1 MSNWYVRRGRERF
14 WAKGMEQ
21 DKINAYMTLYTAL
34 VTIAKASAPMIP
46 FMAEEIY
53 QNLVRSVDPS
63 AKESIHLCD
72 FPVVDEKM
80 VDKQLEADMEA
91 VLKVVVLGRAARNAS
106 NIKNRQPIGTMYV
119 KADNK
124 LSQFY
129 TEIIE
134 DELNVKEVKYADDVR
149 EFTSYTFKPQLKT
162 VGPKYGKCLGGIQKY
177 LASVDGNAAMDD
189 LNANGSIKFDVDG
202 TEVELT
208 KDDLLITMAQ
218 KEGFAS
224 EADGGVT
231 VVMDTNLSE
240 ELVEEGF
247 AAEVISKIQTMRKD
261 SGFEVMDHISVGI
274 TGNDKIA
281 AIVKK
286 NAESI
291 STKVLADSIDDATY
305 EIAKEWNVN
314 GEKVTI
320 SVKKN

>member
-1 MSNWYVRRGRERF
+1 
-14 WAKGMEQ
+14 
-21 DKINAYMTLYTAL
+21 
-34 VTIAKASAPMIP
+34 
-46 FMAEEIY
+46 
-53 QNLVRSVDPS
+53 
-63 AKESIHLCD
+63 
-72 FPVVDEKM
+72 
-80 VDKQLEADMEA
+80 
-91 VLKVVVLGRAARNAS
+91 
-106 NIKNRQPIGTMYV
+106 MYV

-247 AAEVISKIQTMRKD
+247 AAEVISKIQTMRKEAD
-261 SGFEVMDHISVGI
+261 FEVMDRIHVYYEG
-274 TGNDKIA
+274 TDKIA
-281 AIVKK
+281 EIFEKK
-286 NAESI
+286 GDFIAGE
-291 STKVLADSIDDATY
+291 VLAN
-305 EIAKEWNVN
+305 EITKGGLKGYQKEWNIN
-314 GEKVTI
+314 NEAVTL
-320 SVKKN
+320 SVERI